1 MASKDGLDDLH
12 DTQDRDNPCKDNNDR
27 GYWRKRLHDLE
38 NGKKNENS
46 TDN

>member
-1 MASKDGLDDLH
+1 MASKDGNQDLH
-12 DTQDRDNPCKDNNDR
+12 DTQERDNPCRDSNDR
-27 GYWRKRLHDLE
+27 GYWQKRLRALE